1 MAEAVQ
7 VPTRKAKNVSTRPV
21 IKGPGRGNSTTPT
34 AFPRGVAPRR
44 GQKSWDAGRM
54 RDTPRCLLWFCEA
67 AAARRGSSPGF
78 PFCLPRMVPLYTR
91 EPPIPRNFLRRTIV
105 QLRRPS
111 PQPPQTCNRLEPPT
125 FRAFLRHR
133 STLVAFL
140 RQAGFVALAAR
151 QPPGTGSA
159 QILRSMSPNSRR
171 VRCPSANRSQ

>member
-1 MAEAVQ
+1 MIRLPTIWTIARAEIRSVRRLVRYWIFSGLSAF
-7 VPTRKAKNVSTRPV
+7 SV
-21 IKGPGRGNSTTPT
+21 I
-34 AFPRGVAPRR
+34 AIY
-44 GQKSWDAGRM
+44 
-54 RDTPRCLLWFCEA
+54 
-67 AAARRGSSPGF
+67 PGF

-111 PQPPQTCNRLEPPT
+111 PQPPLTCNRLEPPT

>member
-1 MAEAVQ
+1 MLSHAD
-7 VPTRKAKNVSTRPV
+7 RG
-21 IKGPGRGNSTTPT
+21 GPGHPLACLSESLVDVRVREPKISELASQLSLRPT
-34 AFPRGVAPRR
+34 DTRIEANL
-44 GQKSWDAGRM
+44 GQ
-54 RDTPRCLLWFCEA
+54 
-67 AAARRGSSPGF
+67 ARFLVRQCKPFALSRLYPGF
-78 PFCLPRMVPLYTR
+78 PFCLPRMAPLYTR

-111 PQPPQTCNRLEPPT
+111 PQPPLTCNRLEPPT

>member
-1 MAEAVQ
+1 MLVESL
-7 VPTRKAKNVSTRPV
+7 K
-21 IKGPGRGNSTTPT
+21 
-34 AFPRGVAPRR
+34 
-44 GQKSWDAGRM
+44 
-54 RDTPRCLLWFCEA
+54 
-67 AAARRGSSPGF
+67 PGF
-78 PFCLPRMVPLYTR
+78 PFCLPRMAPLYTR

-111 PQPPQTCNRLEPPT
+111 PQPPLTCNRLEPPT